1 MPLYETRKV
10 LRVGERSYAISIP
23 KEWAKRLNIK
33 PGDLLEL
40 VLHDNGII
48 EVKPIDAENEHYTK
62 YRILTFDDK
71 LCISLSSIKG
81 IIEAAY
87 CTGVNKI
94 KLKNSKLNKTLIKNI
109 TSIYPGIITS
119 LNNGFIMINIALSE
133 ELLDWKEVY
142 HDILVLL
149 REYYD
154 LFETTIE
161 AGENSKAGDMEKLY
175 HDINRNILLLSR
187 LCGKN
192 VYIRKK
198 NGRINPHSISE
209 TIKIIK
215 LLVSVMLDFSK
226 NIKEPLNENQLYVIK
241 RLDKVLFDSLSL
253 IENENIEKIIKLN
266 ESINDVR
273 KLIEDD
279 NTKYRGYLYSLYIL
293 VEDLVST
300 MLKLSLSS

>member
-48 EVKPIDAENEHYTK
+48 EVKPIDADSEHSTK

-71 LCISLSSIKG
+71 LDLSLNSVKG

-94 KLKNSKLNKTLIKNI
+94 RLKNNRLSKTLVKDII
-109 TSIYPGIITS
+109 SIYPGVITN
-119 LNNGFIMINIALSE
+119 LNNGFVMINIALSE

-154 LFETTIE
+154 LFETVIE
-161 AGENSKAGDMEKLY
+161 ADGTSKANDMEKLY
-175 HDINRNILLLSR
+175 YDINKNILLLMR
-187 LCGKN
+187 LCGKSI
-192 VYIRKK
+192 YIKKK
-198 NGRINPHSISE
+198 NGRINPYSIFE

-226 NIKEPLNENQLYVIK
+226 NITEPLNENQLYVVK

-253 IENENIEKIIKLN
+253 IENENIEKIIKLH

-300 MLKLSLSS
+300 MLKLGLSS